1 METEIIYL
9 VIGLIIGVLL
19 GAGGIVIYKQKK
31 TNIDLSSFKQDL
43 DNISKEIKGYHSKAD
58 KNQGSINQI
67 LTDMRTIET
76 NFGKEVHGL
85 KTVLVSGGSQKQG
98 AWGQLV
104 LEKILEKLGFTE
116 GVEYETEKVFNNDE
130 EGRKRPDVIVNLPKD
145 RQVIIDSKVSLTDWE
160 EYVTATDPIAKENAL
175 KKHIDSLEKHI
186 NGLSKKHYQK
196 IKGLKSLD
204 AVIMFTPNEQSI
216 LSLGKESRELM
227 DLAFSKKITLVGP
240 VMLYFVL
247 KTVEA
252 NWQADK
258 QSKNLNQVKQIAEKL
273 ASQAV
278 TIYEL
283 AKGSKEKF
291 EKSITGL
298 SKVLSQIQ
306 DGRGSFLGKVKN
318 MLKIGGYTSE
328 KTIPSEA
335 NESIESDPVVTIAA
349 KNENKD
355 E

>member
-9 VIGLIIGVLL
+9 IIGLIIGGML

-43 DNISKEIKGYHSKAD
+43 ENISKEIKGYHSKAD
-58 KNQGSINQI
+58 SNQGSINQI

-116 GVEYETEKVFNNDE
+116 GEEYETEKVFNDE
-130 EGRKRPDVIVNLPKD
+130 EGRKRPDVIVNLPRD

-160 EYVTATDPIAKENAL
+160 EYVTATDQIIKENAR
-175 KKHIDSLEKHI
+175 KKHIKSLEKHI
-186 NGLSKKHYQK
+186 DDLSKKHYQK
-196 IKGLKSLD
+196 SKGIKSLD

-216 LSLGKESRELM
+216 LSLGKESRDLM

-258 QSKNLNQVKQIAEKL
+258 QSKNLNEVKRIAEKL

-278 TIYEL
+278 TIYKL

-291 EKSITGL
+291 EKSITDL
-298 SKVLSQIQ
+298 SKILSQIQ
-306 DGRGSFLGKVKN
+306 DGRGSFLGKVKK

-328 KTIPSEA
+328 EPIPSEA
-335 NESIESDPVVTIAA
+335 LESIESNPVETIAA
-349 KNENKD
+349 KSEDKD

>member
-1 METEIIYL
+1 MEIIYL
-9 VIGLIIGVLL
+9 VIGLIAGLLL

-31 TNIDLSSFKQDL
+31 ANIDLSSFKQDL

-116 GVEYETEKVFNNDE
+116 GEEYETEKVFNDE
-130 EGRKRPDVIVNLPKD
+130 EGSKRPDVIVNLPKD

-160 EYVTATDPIAKENAL
+160 EYVTATDQTIKENAR
-175 KKHIDSLEKHI
+175 KKHIKSLEKHI
-186 NGLSKKHYQK
+186 DDLSKKHYQK
-196 IKGLKSLD
+196 SKGIKSLD

-216 LSLGKESRELM
+216 LSLGKESRDLM

-291 EKSITGL
+291 EKSITDL
-298 SKVLSQIQ
+298 SKILSQIQ

>member
-9 VIGLIIGVLL
+9 VIGLIVGVLL

-31 TNIDLSSFKQDL
+31 NNIDLSSFKQDL
-43 DNISKEIKGYHSKAD
+43 ANISKEIKGYHSKAD
-58 KNQGSINQI
+58 ANQGSINQI

-116 GVEYETEKVFNNDE
+116 GEEYETEKVFNDG

-160 EYVTATDPIAKENAL
+160 EYVTATDPIAKENAR

-216 LSLGKESRELM
+216 FSLGKESRELM

-283 AKGSKEKF
+283 AKESKEKV

-328 KTIPSEA
+328 KPIPPAA
-335 NESIESDPVVTIAA
+335 NESIESNPVVNIAA
-349 KNENKD
+349 KKVDKD

>member
-9 VIGLIIGVLL
+9 VIGLIVGLLL

-43 DNISKEIKGYHSKAD
+43 ENISKEIKGYHSKAD

-116 GVEYETEKVFNNDE
+116 GEEYETEKVFNDE

-160 EYVTATDPIAKENAL
+160 EYVTATDPIAKDKAR

-196 IKGLKSLD
+196 IRGLKSLD

-283 AKGSKEKF
+283 AKESKEKV

-298 SKVLSQIQ
+298 GKVLSQIQ
-306 DGRGSFLGKVKN
+306 DGRGSLLGKVKN
-318 MLKIGGYTSE
+318 MLKIGGYTPE
-328 KTIPSEA
+328 KPIPPAA
-335 NESIESDPVVTIAA
+335 NESIESDPVVNIAA
-349 KNENKD
+349 KKVDKD

>member
-1 METEIIYL
+1 MIEIIYL
-9 VIGLIIGVLL
+9 GIGLIIGVFI
-19 GAGGIVIYKQKK
+19 GAGGIILYKQKK
-31 TNIDLSSFKQDL
+31 TDIDLNSFKTDL
-43 DNISKEIKGYHSKAD
+43 ENISKEIKGYHTKAD
-58 KNQGSINQI
+58 TNQGSINQI
-67 LTDMRTIET
+67 LTDMRSIER

-116 GVEYETEKVFNNDE
+116 GEEYETEKVFNDE
-130 EGRKRPDVIVNLPKD
+130 GGRKRPDVIVNLPKD

-160 EYVTATDPIAKENAL
+160 EYVTATDPIAKENAR

-273 ASQAV
+273 GSQAV

-283 AKGSKEKF
+283 AKESKEKV

-328 KTIPSEA
+328 KPIPPAA
-335 NESIESDPVVTIAA
+335 NESIESDPVVNIAA
-349 KNENKD
+349 KKVDKD

>member
-9 VIGLIIGVLL
+9 IIGLIIGGML

-43 DNISKEIKGYHSKAD
+43 ENISKEIKGYHSKAD
-58 KNQGSINQI
+58 SNQGSINQI

-116 GVEYETEKVFNNDE
+116 GEEYETEKVFNDE
-130 EGRKRPDVIVNLPKD
+130 EGRKRPDVIVNLPRD

-160 EYVTATDPIAKENAL
+160 EYVTATDQTIKENAR
-175 KKHIDSLEKHI
+175 KKHIKSLEKHI
-186 NGLSKKHYQK
+186 DDLSKKHYQK
-196 IKGLKSLD
+196 SKGIKSLD

-216 LSLGKESRELM
+216 LSLGKESRDLM

-258 QSKNLNQVKQIAEKL
+258 QSKNLNEVKRIAEKL

-278 TIYEL
+278 TIYKL

-291 EKSITGL
+291 EKSITDL
-298 SKVLSQIQ
+298 SKILSQIQ
-306 DGRGSFLGKVKN
+306 DGRGSFLGKVKK

-328 KTIPSEA
+328 EPIPSEA
-335 NESIESDPVVTIAA
+335 LESIESNPVETIAA
-349 KNENKD
+349 KSEDKD

>member
-1 METEIIYL
+1 MIEIIYL
-9 VIGLIIGVLL
+9 VIGLIIGGLL

-116 GVEYETEKVFNNDE
+116 GEEYETEKVFNDE

-160 EYVTATDPIAKENAL
+160 EYVTATDPIAKENAR

-196 IKGLKSLD
+196 IRGLKSLD

-273 ASQAV
+273 GSQAV

-283 AKGSKEKF
+283 AKESKEKV

-328 KTIPSEA
+328 KPIPPAA
-335 NESIESDPVVTIAA
+335 NESIESNSIETIAV
-349 KNENKD
+349 KSEDKD

>member
-1 METEIIYL
+1 MHKKFSVLIKERIRKYNKKIYGNNFPDKSITHRAYIL
-9 VIGLIIGVLL
+9 ASQCL
-19 GAGGIVIYKQKK
+19 G
-31 TNIDLSSFKQDL
+31 
-43 DNISKEIKGYHSKAD
+43 IS
-58 KNQGSINQI
+58 
-67 LTDMRTIET
+67 
-76 NFGKEVHGL
+76 
-85 KTVLVSGGSQKQG
+85 
-98 AWGQLV
+98 
-104 LEKILEKLGFTE
+104 
-116 GVEYETEKVFNNDE
+116 
-130 EGRKRPDVIVNLPKD
+130 
-145 RQVIIDSKVSLTDWE
+145 
-160 EYVTATDPIAKENAL
+160 
-175 KKHIDSLEKHI
+175 
-186 NGLSKKHYQK
+186 K

-291 EKSITGL
+291 EKSITDL
-298 SKVLSQIQ
+298 SKILSQIQ

-335 NESIESDPVVTIAA
+335 KRSSWLVKLSPPLMWS
-349 KNENKD
+349 KPK
-355 E
+355 